1 MPRVQQ
7 YEPNQVEI
15 RLPNTERASRPG
27 DTGLNTLAQGVNN
40 LGAGFE
46 QMNQRFDETAAEEA
60 LQKFEREKNKIF
72 FEPETGYFNTQG
84 RNAFESADTTANQ
97 LLKLKDKYSEELSSE
112 QARNMFSRAADV
124 HITRGQADI
133 MRHSSKG
140 FDAWELSTIKAGVE
154 NAIESGAAYWND
166 EDSLNLQH
174 ELGRGSVMDAAKREG
189 IGAEATNERLQN
201 FDSAFASAAVGA
213 ALQHGSGKAQELL
226 TKHEKWLE
234 EPDKIKL
241 EGQIAAKKKAEHDA
255 YISAE
260 AVNKATVLV
269 NRYSQREDVLTEI
282 DKISDPELRRKA
294 YSEAMYLFNQ
304 KNTAAKEAEADAFE
318 AAENFVQSGGSV
330 DQFIAQNEEMAA
342 RMTEAQINGLRRG
355 KGVVTDHVKL
365 SNLLLLSDEKLA
377 KIHPVDHFQSLSPT
391 DRNKLTNAVRAAREA
406 VNDPSGSGSL
416 SNKDKIETRI
426 GQSHTAQMTLRA
438 AELFGPESGWD
449 SDTRAKVNA
458 YYQLITEQ
466 ARFKQS
472 QKEDGILTTDEFD
485 EVISKVS
492 RKWVQERKYLS
503 DPTYDIT
510 NLTADE
516 MINIPRFLRENGM
529 PVDTESMIRAKKEV
543 PKVVEYLKK
552 KQAAGEIYMI
562 TDQMIIKAWQ
572 QASQ

>member
-7 YEPNQVEI
+7 YEPNQVET

-40 LGAGFE
+40 LGAGLE

-84 RNAFESADTTANQ
+84 RNAFESADATANQ

-112 QARNMFSRAADV
+112 QARNLFSKAADV

-166 EDSLNLQH
+166 EDSLKLQH
-174 ELGRGSVMDAAKREG
+174 ELGRGSVMDAAQREG

-241 EGQIAAKKKAEHDA
+241 EDQIAAKKKAEHEA

-282 DKISDPELRRKA
+282 DKITDPALRKKA

-304 KNTAAKEAEADAFE
+304 RHTAIKEAEAEALT
-318 AAENFVQSGGSV
+318 AAEDFVQRGGSI
-330 DQFIAQNEEMAA
+330 DQFIAQNDEMAA
-342 RMTEAQINGLRRG
+342 RLNQTQINQIRAG
-355 KGVVTDHVKL
+355 KGVITDQVKL
-365 SNLLLLSDEKLA
+365 VNLLGMDDEDLA
-377 KIHPVDHFQSLSPT
+377 KVDPVDHFTYLSPT
-391 DRNKLTNAVRAAREA
+391 DRMVLQRAVKTAKNA
-406 VNDPSGSGSL
+406 VNDPSGGDGL
-416 SNKDKIETRI
+416 SDKDKIETRI
-426 GQSHTAQMTLRA
+426 GQSHTAQMKVRA
-438 AELFGPESGWD
+438 AQLFGPEKDWD
-449 SDTRAKVNA
+449 NDTRAKVNA
-458 YYQLITEQ
+458 YYQLVTEQ

-485 EVISKVS
+485 ELISKVTG
-492 RKWVQERKYLS
+492 KWVQERDWLP

-510 NLTADE
+510 NLTAKE
-516 MINIPRFLRENGM
+516 IISIPRFLRQNGM
-529 PVDTESMIRAKKEV
+529 PVDTETMIKAKQEV

-552 KQAAGEIYMI
+552 QFKGKEHLI
-562 TDQMIIKAWQ
+562 TDQMIIEAWQ
-572 QASQ
+572 QASR